1 LVFTAAQKPYRE
13 SYRVLRRA
21 NGLLEKAAAMRG
33 TTEFFGAIFMVSLSC
48 LSGVAPAKAQQ
59 SDLVSA
65 CAPCHSADGI
75 ARDGEVP
82 NLAGQN
88 EPYLLNQLHAFHE
101 GRRVHK
107 EMRLMSRNLTED
119 EMRAIAAY
127 YSSLPPR

>member
-1 LVFTAAQKPYRE
+1 MQ
-13 SYRVLRRA
+13 
-21 NGLLEKAAAMRG
+21 G
-33 TTEFFGAIFMVSLSC
+33 TTEFLGAALLIVLFSLP
-48 LSGVAPAKAQQ
+48 GAAPAKAQQ
-59 SDLVSA
+59 SDLVTA

-107 EMRLMSRNLTED
+107 EMRTMSRNLTEE